1 MKPIIYVTLSTF
13 SQFDEKPL
21 KLLQES
27 GINFSL
33 NTLNRRM
40 LKEEV
45 IDKAKDA
52 EVVIAGIELYD
63 EFVLGKLN
71 KLKCICR
78 CGVGIDNIDIEKAK
92 EKGIVIKNTP
102 DVVTLPVAELTIGMI
117 FDLLKRLSYYT
128 NLMKLRQWQRKAGGL
143 LSGRKIGVFGLG
155 RIGKKVAEMLVRLD
169 AVVYGVDLSPDT
181 TWAEKNKVE
190 IVPKDFILRECDIV
204 TIHITSQGVE
214 DFVFGKK
221 EIENM
226 RKGALL
232 INTSRGKFLDEIA
245 LYDALKSN
253 HLGGAALDV
262 YSQEPYDGPLCDLDN
277 VVLTPHIATLTME
290 SRTQMEIEAVK
301 NAINFL
307 KTYA

>member
-13 SQFDEKPL
+13 SQFDEQPL
-21 KLLQES
+21 KFLQES
-27 GINFSL
+27 GIAFSL

-40 LKEEV
+40 SKEEV

-52 EVVIAGIELYD
+52 DVVIAGIEPYD
-63 EFVLGKLN
+63 EFVLDRLN
-71 KLKCICR
+71 KLKCISR
-78 CGVGIDNIDIEKAK
+78 CGVGIDNIDLKKAE

-102 DVVTLPVAELTIGMI
+102 DAVTLPVAELTIGMI
-117 FDLLKRLSYYT
+117 FDLLRGLSYYT
-128 NLMKLRQWQRKAGGL
+128 SLMKLRQWQRKAGGL
-143 LSGRKIGVFGLG
+143 LSGRKIGVLGLG

-169 AVVYGVDLSPDT
+169 AVVYGSDLSPDT
-181 TWAEKNKVE
+181 TWAQKNKVE
-190 IVPKDFILRECDIV
+190 IVSKDFILRECDIV
-204 TIHITSQGVE
+204 TIHITSLGVE

-221 EIENM
+221 EIETM
-226 RKGALL
+226 KKGALL

-277 VVLTPHIATLTME
+277 VVLTPHIATLTKE
-290 SRTQMEIEAVK
+290 SRTQMEMEAVK
-301 NAINFL
+301 NAIDFL
-307 KTYA
+307 K